1 MKAARTMLGVL
12 MLFGFAHLAGTMS
25 LRPPASAQGQEA
37 KARTDAAYHE
47 KIRAHAED
55 MHRMIMS
62 GDLDGFITYMHPT
75 VVAQMGG
82 TAGVKELIQPGLA
95 EMRNQ
100 IEKMTLGTISHVV
113 AETEGLAAFVSV
125 EMIMRIQ
132 GTRILLRSYYV
143 AFSKDEGVS
152 WTFLSSQGKPEQ
164 DEFVKQLFP
173 KLTSEIAI
181 PKCEMRG
188 VK

>member
-1 MKAARTMLGVL
+1 MKAAGAMLGVL
-12 MLFGFAHLAGTMS
+12 MLFGFANLAGTMS
-25 LRPPASAQGQEA
+25 PLPPAAAQGQEA
-37 KARTDAAYHE
+37 KARTDAANHE
-47 KIRAHAED
+47 KIRAQAED
-55 MHRMIMS
+55 MLRMIMS
-62 GDLDGFITYMHPT
+62 GDLDGFITYMNPT

-82 TAGVKELIQPGLA
+82 AAGVKELIQPGLT

-100 IEKMTLGTISHVV
+100 IEKITLGTISRIV
-113 AETEGLAAFVSV
+113 AETEGLAAFVPV

-132 GTRILLRSYYV
+132 GTRILLTSYYV

-173 KLTSEIAI
+173 KLTSELAI
-181 PKCEMRG
+181 PKCEMRA